1 MRSESYN
8 ISSYNISLSLVGLL
22 ALICVCCGKTDDAS
36 NPDLQAAFGEASQ
49 PEAITDSGK
58 RLSGEFLFQVVADSY
73 APEGASGD
81 QTRVFTFDEEGNFKV
96 EKFAGPAVAVEEG
109 SYLID
114 KRGEL
119 ILYFDKTGG
128 ALLESARQ
136 ERYNIISR
144 TELIIRLEQPTKEFV
159 LRKR

>member
-1 MRSESYN
+1 MRSE
-8 ISSYNISLSLVGLL
+8 SYNISLSLVGLL

-49 PEAITDSGK
+49 PKAITDSGK

-73 APEGASGD
+73 AAEGSSGN
-81 QTRVFTFDEEGNFKV
+81 QTRLFTFDEDGNFKA
-96 EKFAGPAVAVEEG
+96 EGFAGSTVAVEEG

-114 KRGEL
+114 KRGEM

-128 ALLESARQ
+128 ALLDSARQ
-136 ERYNIISR
+136 ERYNIIGQ
-144 TELIIRLEQPTKEFV
+144 TELLIRLEQPSKEFV